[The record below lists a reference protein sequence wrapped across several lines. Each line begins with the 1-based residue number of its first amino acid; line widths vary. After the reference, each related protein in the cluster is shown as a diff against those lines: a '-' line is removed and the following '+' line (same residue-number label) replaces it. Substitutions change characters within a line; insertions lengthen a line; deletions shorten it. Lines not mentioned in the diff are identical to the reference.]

1 MRERLGLFRVTNRQR
16 SPQINSYPNGLHFS
30 ITDAEAVD
38 NHLSKRRNKTI
49 IWSLILL
56 VHMISRRP
64 MTVKLVSL
72 VRKLAEN
79 NSKID
84 RPSFVACVNDEVIF
98 KRLPRSLGTTKVE
111 DQLLFRGRST
121 KTGVFH

>member
-1 MRERLGLFRVTNRQR
+1 MREGLGLLRVTNRQR

-38 NHLSKRRNKTI
+38 NHLSKMRNKTK
-49 IWSLILL
+49 L
-56 VHMISRRP
+56 VHTTPRRP
-64 MTVKLVSL
+64 MTVKLVSQ
-72 VRKLAEN
+72 VRKLTEN

-98 KRLPRSLGTTKVE
+98 KRLPRSLSTSKVD
-111 DQLLFRGRST
+111 DQ
-121 KTGVFH
+121 